1 MNILDELVPERL
13 SNFHNINQFKC
24 EAVSLNNFLKKD
36 ALEHQRQRISFTTVY
51 LHNDNIAGYVTLAT
65 DSITLELDSIIDD
78 LDTRFPQIPAL
89 KICRIARDLEYVGYG
104 VGVHMLEDAIAFA
117 NSLNRSENILGA
129 GCRFVTVDIRDTS
142 LIYGFYIPNGF
153 DHHTSS
159 QDGKI
164 HHYRFDLGTLRYD
177 EEYESTKLVVQ
188 GNI

>member
-1 MNILDELVPERL
+1 MSIINGLIPERL

-24 EAVSLNNFLKKD
+24 EAPSLNNFLKKD
-36 ALEHQRQRISFTTVY
+36 AIEHQRQRISFTTVY
-51 LHNDNIAGYVTLAT
+51 LHDGNIAGYVTLAT
-65 DSITLELDSIIDD
+65 DSITLELDSDIDD

-89 KICRIARDLEYVGYG
+89 KICRIARDLKYTGCG

-117 NSLNRSENILGA
+117 HSLNRSENILGV
-129 GCRFVTVDIRDTS
+129 GCRFVMVDIRDTS

-153 DHHTSS
+153 EHHTSS

-177 EEYESTKLVVQ
+177 EECESKKLVAQ